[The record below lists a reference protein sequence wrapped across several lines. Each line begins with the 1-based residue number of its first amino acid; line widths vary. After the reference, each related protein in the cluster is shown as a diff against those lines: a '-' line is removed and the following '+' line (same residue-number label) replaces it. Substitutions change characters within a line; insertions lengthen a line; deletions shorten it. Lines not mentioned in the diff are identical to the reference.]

1 MPPKTGKEVGDPF
14 AGLDGS
20 SSAAEDAASLHG
32 TQLGGLQSIRVIK
45 VSIHD
50 IQPDPLQPRR
60 IIPND
65 LREAYQGDAE
75 SFLRGWINAAQID
88 PMPYFGEN
96 FDIPSYEDPIQ
107 SSLQQVL
114 LLARSIKD
122 TGLTNPITIIRTG
135 RSSYTLETGERRWFA
150 FQMLYNLFGDE
161 FREIPA
167 RVMNERSVWR
177 QASENN
183 QRDDLNAIAKARQ
196 YALLMMDVLQ
206 SKGEKIETPENF
218 GSERAYYA
226 QVESIRMPEG
236 FGDKIQNAMGF
247 SSRMSV
253 MRHRKLLGLSD
264 RIWKLADDYNCPE
277 SVLRQI
283 LETPVHEQAEVFEQ
297 WLQARGKEQLVTNGY
312 NLEDEQDVTNGNKLD
327 EQDVSNAYKL
337 DENLAIGNNSP
348 KNEVVENFKKYHKE
362 VSALF
367 EIDAQTL
374 TKKKRLEYQ
383 QKIAQMRRIL
393 DNLEARLKE

>member
-196 YALLMMDVLQ
+196 YALLVMDVLDDDSAQ
-206 SKGEKIETPENF
+206 LEPMENF
-218 GSERAYYA
+218 SSERAFYA
-226 QVESIRMPEG
+226 QVKDARIKRG

-247 SSRMSV
+247 AGRVSV
-253 MRHRKLLGLSD
+253 HRHRELLGLSD
-264 RIWKLADDYNCPE
+264 ELWMFADDYNCPE
-277 SVLRQI
+277 SVLRELI
-283 LETPVHEQAEVFEQ
+283 KLPLDEQLAGFEA
-297 WLQARGKEQLVTNGY
+297 WLQARSKEQLVTNG
-312 NLEDEQDVTNGNKLD
+312 DKLD
-327 EQDVSNAYKL
+327 EEEKNVTSGYNSEEERNVS
-337 DENLAIGNNSP
+337 IGNISP

>member
-75 SFLRGWINAAQID
+75 SFLRGWIEAAQID

-226 QVESIRMPEG
+226 QVSEIPFPYG
-236 FGDKIQNAMGF
+236 FMDKIQNAMGF

-253 MRHRKLLGLSD
+253 TRHRALLRLSD
-264 RIWKLADDYNCPE
+264 DVWGLADDYDCPE
-277 SVLRQI
+277 SVLRQ
-283 LETPVHEQAEVFEQ
+283 LLDKP
-297 WLQARGKEQLVTNGY
+297 
-312 NLEDEQDVTNGNKLD
+312 LD
-327 EQDVSNAYKL
+327 EQIEAFEEWRNLRNRDESVTTGYNSEEDDGKSVTTGYNSEEERNAST
-337 DENLAIGNNSP
+337 GNNSP
-348 KNEVVENFKKYHKE
+348 KNDVVENFKKYHKE

-393 DNLEARLKE
+393 DNLEARLKD